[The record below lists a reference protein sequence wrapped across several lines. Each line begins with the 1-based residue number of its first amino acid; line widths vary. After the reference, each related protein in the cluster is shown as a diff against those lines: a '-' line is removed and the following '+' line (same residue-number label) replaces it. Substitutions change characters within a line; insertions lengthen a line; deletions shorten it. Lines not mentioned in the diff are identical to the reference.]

1 MSDKWDLTKWGL
13 FPAHAG
19 VIPRQS
25 GSYGRRISF
34 PRPRGGDPIWLN
46 GLVGAGYF
54 SPHVRGFY
62 IDNPAQKA
70 DNRFILN
77 AERGKVYAVF

>member
-1 MSDKWDLTKWGL
+1 M
-13 FPAHAG
+13 
-19 VIPRQS
+19 IPPIPS
-25 GSYGRRISF
+25 SATSF
-34 PRPRGGDPIWLN
+34 PRLCGGDPIWLN

-54 SPHVRGFY
+54 SPPTRGFY

-77 AERGKVYAVF
+77 ANAERGKVYAVF

>member
-1 MSDKWDLTKWGL
+1 MHF

-19 VIPRQS
+19 VI
-25 GSYGRRISF
+25 RRGIIGGYWGEPF